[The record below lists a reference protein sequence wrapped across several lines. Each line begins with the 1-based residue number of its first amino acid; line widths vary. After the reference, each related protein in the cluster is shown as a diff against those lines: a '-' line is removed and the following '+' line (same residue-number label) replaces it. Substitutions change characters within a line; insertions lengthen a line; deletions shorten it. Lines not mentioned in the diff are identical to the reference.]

1 MLTLRTSP
9 ASPFGRKVRIA
20 AALLGLEGRIA
31 VVPADTG
38 DPADSLRRQNPLGK
52 IPALIAE
59 DGVAIFDSRVIVEYL
74 DGLAGSGRLIP
85 ADLAARIPALILQAL
100 ADGIA
105 DAALLQVYERRM
117 REPAE
122 RSAKWVDYQAE
133 KVTRGLAALEA
144 KPPEAAAQPMSVR
157 SRSPAR
163 SATSTCASPAHG
175 GRIIRGWLAGSRRS
189 PPPFRPM
196 RRPRFPASGG
206 ADTKKTARGVS
217 PPGRCRLSGRTDQNL

>member
-117 REPAE
+117 RELAE

-133 KVTRGLAALEA
+133 KVARGLAALEA
-144 KPPEAAAQPMSVR
+144 KPPETGATDVGAIALACALGYLDLRFAGAWRADHPRLVGWHEAFSAAV
-157 SRSPAR
+157 PAYA
-163 SATSTCASPAHG
+163 ATA
-175 GRIIRGWLAGSRRS
+175 
-189 PPPFRPM
+189 F
-196 RRPRFPASGG
+196 SG
-206 ADTKKTARGVS
+206 
-217 PPGRCRLSGRTDQNL
+217 